1 MIGALIQSRGLYR
14 EGTLL
19 RDCLDDLWMIAGYC
33 KNNTFPTQKM
43 PNAYDLIRLKD
54 GFRRNPVFRMVH
66 NDFELASEP

>member
-1 MIGALIQSRGLYR
+1 MIGALIQIHGLYI

-19 RDCLDDLWMIAGYC
+19 KDCLGDLWMVAGYC
-33 KNNTFPTQKM
+33 KNSAFLTAM
-43 PNAYDLIRLKD
+43 PNAYNLIRLKD